1 MRQATITRKL
11 PNGEE
16 EVTFIDLPAKK
27 KPTPSK
33 GKRQV
38 KNKEVSDD
46 KDNSTKEEE

>member
-11 PNGEE
+11 ADGSDD
-16 EVTFIDLPAKK
+16 VSFVDLPEKK
-27 KPTPSK
+27 ETTPK
-33 GKRQV
+33 RGKRQA